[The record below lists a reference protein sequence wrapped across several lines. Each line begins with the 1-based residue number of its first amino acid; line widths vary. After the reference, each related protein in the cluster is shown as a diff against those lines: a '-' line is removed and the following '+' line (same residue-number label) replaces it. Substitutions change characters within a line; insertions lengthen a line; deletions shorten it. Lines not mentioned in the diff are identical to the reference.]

1 MNAADTH
8 LREGLVG
15 GASAESIAGG
25 AAIVLAI
32 VGLAGILSNA
42 VLSIAAIAVGAGL
55 LIQGGAVAAEH
66 KDLMNHLAG
75 STLDEVNLDTGI
87 SVELAGGLAAIVLGI
102 LSLLSVDA
110 GILLPAAAVVVGG
123 SLLLSS
129 GTTQRMNALRLEGVQ
144 HGQDHDLAARLTRE
158 AVNASA
164 ATQGFIGLGAMVLG
178 ILGLIGIVPFQLA
191 LVAFLAIG
199 ASMALSGSAI
209 GSRLYSALHG

>member
-1 MNAADTH
+1 MNTADTH

-32 VGLAGILSNA
+32 VGLAGILPNA

-55 LIQGGAVAAEH
+55 LIQGGAVAAER
-66 KDLMNHLAG
+66 KDLLNRLAG

-102 LSLLSVDA
+102 LSLLSVEA
-110 GILLPAAAVVVGG
+110 MVLLPAAAVVVGG
-123 SLLLSS
+123 ALLLSS
-129 GTTQRMNALRLEGVQ
+129 GTTQRMNALRLEGARNI
-144 HGQDHDLAARLTRE
+144 QDHDLAARLTRE

-164 ATQGFIGLGAMVLG
+164 ATQGFIGLGAAVLG
-178 ILGLIGIVPFQLA
+178 ILGLIGIAPFQLA
-191 LVAFLAIG
+191 LVAFLSIG
-199 ASMALSGSAI
+199 ASMTLSGSAI
-209 GSRLYSALHG
+209 GSRIYSALHG